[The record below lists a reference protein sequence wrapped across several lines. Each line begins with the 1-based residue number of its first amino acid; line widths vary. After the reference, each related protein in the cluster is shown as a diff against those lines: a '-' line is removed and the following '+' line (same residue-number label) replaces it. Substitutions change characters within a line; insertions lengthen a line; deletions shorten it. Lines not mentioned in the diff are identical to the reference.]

1 VFGRFRVL
9 PHRRELLAD
18 GQPVMLGGR
27 AYDVLMM
34 LIEAQG
40 AIVSKDALMARVWPD
55 RVVEENALEVQV
67 STVRGAFGADRG
79 LIRTVSGRGYQFTGE
94 IRTQAAADERVV
106 PDEAPVEPRS
116 APSPTNLPER
126 VSEFI
131 GRDEE
136 LRELLSLVAFHR
148 QVTLTGPGG
157 IGKTRLALV
166 VARELRAGFADG
178 VWVCEFSPLADPSLV
193 PATVAAAVGLE
204 LAAGEVS
211 ARRVAQALAGRRLLL
226 VLDTCEHVIGAAAE
240 LAEAVLRAAS
250 EVHVLAT
257 SREPLRAEGE
267 QIYPVP
273 PLGMPADAGDDPW
286 QYGAVQLFA
295 ARSRASGVHLSEERQ
310 VGLEIATVC
319 RQLDGI
325 PLAIEL
331 AAARA
336 SALGIAELAA
346 LLDDRFNLLTSGRR
360 TGLPRHRTLRATLD
374 WSFELLPETERMV
387 LRRLAIFAGTFSLEA
402 AGAVASSAD
411 IGPSAVMVGLSSLVA
426 KSLVTVE
433 IDGNGTRYR
442 LLDTMRAYAFEK
454 VDDSGERGWL
464 ARRHAEYYRDLFE
477 RAEGEWVTRPI
488 AEWLRDPAQKID
500 NVRTALDW
508 TFSPDGDASIGVALT
523 AAAIPLWLHLSLLY
537 ECSTRVDQALSNLT
551 AGAVQDPVREMKLYA
566 ALGASSL
573 YSRGA
578 IHELGVAWTK
588 ALGIAESLHDVEY
601 QLRSLWGLWAF
612 HLATGE
618 WRVSLGIA
626 ERFCAL
632 AAHRPDPNERAI
644 ADRMIGF
651 SQHYLGDQA
660 SARMHIERMLSNFI
674 PAAGRSTYATRFQF
688 DQRVAAR
695 AMLARILWL
704 QGSPDQAMLTVES
717 AVEDART
724 ANAISMCYALALA
737 ACPIALW
744 VADLM
749 AAERYVR
756 MLLDHSTRHALPTWE
771 TLGHCYQGVLLI
783 RRGDIPG
790 GIGLLRAGFD
800 AAGERL
806 FAMNYLM
813 FASEMALGL
822 GHAGHVTDG
831 LVAVELAI
839 ERCEKNE
846 EHWLI
851 AELLRAKGELL
862 LLQAP
867 PGTAPTAEDHFR
879 QGLIWARRQGAQ
891 AWELRAATSLAGLL
905 RDYGR
910 SEDAEALLQPI
921 YDKFTEGFDAA
932 DLRKAREVLDAVR

>member
-67 STVRGAFGADRG
+67 SAVRGSFGADRG

-106 PDEAPVEPRS
+106 AGEAPVELRS
-116 APSPTNLPER
+116 ALSPTNLPER

-136 LRELLSLVAFHR
+136 LRELLSLVACRR

-166 VARELRAGFADG
+166 AARELQAGFADG
-178 VWVCEFSPLADPSLV
+178 VWVSEFSPLADPSLV

-240 LAEAVLRAAS
+240 LAEAVLRAATG
-250 EVHVLAT
+250 VHVLAT

-273 PLGMPADAGDDPW
+273 PLGVPADAGDDPW

-295 ARSRASGVHLSEERQ
+295 ARSRASGVHLPEERQ
-310 VGLEIATVC
+310 VGLQIATAC

-346 LLDDRFNLLTSGRR
+346 LLDERFNLLTSGRR
-360 TGLPRHRTLRATLD
+360 TGLARHRTLRATLD
-374 WSFELLPETERMV
+374 WSFELLSETERMV
-387 LRRLAIFAGTFSLEA
+387 LRRLAIFAGAFSLEA

-411 IGPSAVMVGLSSLVA
+411 IVPSAVMAGLSSLVA

-477 RAEGEWVTRPI
+477 RAEGESATRPI
-488 AEWLRDPAQKID
+488 AEWLGDPAQKID
-500 NVRTALDW
+500 NVRAALDW

-537 ECSTRVDQALSNLT
+537 ECSTRVDQALSSFT
-551 AGAVQDPVREMKLYA
+551 VGAVQDPVREMKLYA

-578 IHELGVAWTK
+578 IQDLGAAWTK

-618 WRVSLGIA
+618 WRVTLGIA
-626 ERFCAL
+626 ERFGAL

-674 PAAGRSTYATRFQF
+674 PVAGRSDYAARFQF

-704 QGSPDQAMLTVES
+704 QGSPDQAMLAVESTVE
-717 AVEDART
+717 AART

-744 VADLM
+744 VADLV

-756 MLLDHSTRHALPTWE
+756 MLLEYSTRHALPTWE

-800 AAGERL
+800 EAGERL

-813 FASEMALGL
+813 FAGEMAVGL
-822 GHAGHVTDG
+822 GHAGHVADG
-831 LVAVELAI
+831 LAAVELAI
-839 ERCEKNE
+839 ERCEQNE
-846 EHWLI
+846 ERWLV

-867 PGTAPTAEDHFR
+867 RGTAPTAEDHFR
-879 QGLIWARRQGAQ
+879 HGLNWARQQGAQ
-891 AWELRAATSLAGLL
+891 AWELRASTSLAGLL

-910 SEDAEALLQPI
+910 SEDAKALLQPV

-932 DLRKAREVLDAVR
+932 DLKKAREVLDAVR